1 MMNSLTSPEL
11 TFLFMG
17 VVVSLGTALV
27 WMAWE
32 LEQGSRQPAK
42 VRRDRSRRRR
52 RGQARPA
59 APDTK
64 GARCGRTER
73 ACATLAE
80 HAVCLEPR
88 LHLRPAILG
97 RVLAIA
103 RAV

>member
-42 VRRDRSRRRR
+42 VRRDRSRRR
-52 RGQARPA
+52 
-59 APDTK
+59 
-64 GARCGRTER
+64 
-73 ACATLAE
+73 
-80 HAVCLEPR
+80 
-88 LHLRPAILG
+88 
-97 RVLAIA
+97 
-103 RAV
+103 